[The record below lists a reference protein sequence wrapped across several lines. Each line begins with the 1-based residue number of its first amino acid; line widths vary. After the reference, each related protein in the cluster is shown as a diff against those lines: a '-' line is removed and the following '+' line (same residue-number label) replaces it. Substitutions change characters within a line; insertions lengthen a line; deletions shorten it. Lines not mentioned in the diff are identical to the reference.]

1 MTSMPSLPITP
12 SRLSPAV
19 RLATCALL
27 VLLSG
32 CALLGGTPK
41 EAVTI
46 FALNPRVQV
55 DPTWPAVPWQ
65 LSMTTPSAARMED
78 SARMTVRPTPNEVQV
93 YKGASWAKRPS
104 EMLEDAVLRALED
117 SGKIPAVARQGS
129 GITGDYKL
137 VLDIRRFESDYAGQP
152 APAATIEVN
161 AKLLHG
167 QDPQVVLSQTFLQV
181 QPATGTAVADV
192 VIAFERALTTLTRD
206 ISGWVLIEGDR
217 HQRGAHR

>member
-1 MTSMPSLPITP
+1 MTAIPTLPTTT
-12 SRLSPAV
+12 SSLSPTR
-19 RLATCALL
+19 RLVTCALL

-32 CALLGGTPK
+32 CALLGGKQEP
-41 EAVTI
+41 VTV

-65 LSMTTPSAARMED
+65 LSMSTPSAARMDD
-78 SARMTVRPTPNEVQV
+78 SARITVRPTPNEVQV

-104 EMLEDAVLRALED
+104 EMLEDAVLRALQD

-152 APAATIEVN
+152 LPTATIEVN

-167 QDPQVVLSQTFLQV
+167 QDTQVVQSRTFLQA
-181 QPATGTAVADV
+181 QPAASVAAADV
-192 VIAFERALTTLTRD
+192 VIAFERALTDVSRD
-206 ISGWVLIEGDR
+206 ITGWVLIEGDR